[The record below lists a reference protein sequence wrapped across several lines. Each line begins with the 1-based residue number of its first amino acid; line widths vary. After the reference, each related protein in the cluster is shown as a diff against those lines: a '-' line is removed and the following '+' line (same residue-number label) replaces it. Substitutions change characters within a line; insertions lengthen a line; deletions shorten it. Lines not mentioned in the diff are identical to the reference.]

1 MEAVQNPALA
11 EFFEQCFSA
20 STSLIGFSRRKRL
33 PALSPYQPQKQQSL
47 WLHSPERQ
55 YLSRT
60 FYQGNKL
67 LKNITLSCD
76 CQFERFGW
84 EALTLKSMEP
94 RTYGNYVKIQFFLSN
109 KSTHATISFLMRA
122 SHFRTELLSCKTFLK
137 QKLKKRIVKSKG
149 WPQSSLNCDPLYHHF
164 YIKVKA
170 QMYHSCRCKPFIN
183 KNKMA
188 PQKTLFRRTVTYAAK
203 IDLRSFQS

>member
-11 EFFEQCFSA
+11 EVFEQCFSA
-20 STSLIGFSRRKRL
+20 STSLPGFSRRKRF
-33 PALSPYQPQKQQSL
+33 PALSLYQPQKQQSL

-84 EALTLKSMEP
+84 EALTLKSMDP
-94 RTYGNYVKIQFFLSN
+94 RTYGTYVNIQFFLLN
-109 KSTHATISFLMRA
+109 KSAHVTISFLMRA
-122 SHFRTELLSCKTFLK
+122 SHFRTELTSYKTFLK
-137 QKLKKRIVKSKG
+137 QKLKKRIVKSKEQPQ
-149 WPQSSLNCDPLYHHF
+149 WPLNCNPLYHHF
-164 YIKVKA
+164 YKKSKGTDVS
-170 QMYHSCRCKPFIN
+170 QLP
-183 KNKMA
+183 
-188 PQKTLFRRTVTYAAK
+188 L
-203 IDLRSFQS
+203 